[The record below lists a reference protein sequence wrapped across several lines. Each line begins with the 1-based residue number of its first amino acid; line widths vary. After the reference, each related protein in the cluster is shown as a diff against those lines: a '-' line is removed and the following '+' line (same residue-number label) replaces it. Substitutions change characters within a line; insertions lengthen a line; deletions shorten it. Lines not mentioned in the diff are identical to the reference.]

1 MPLQAY
7 DLIESICSAVPT
19 ELASRSSMYVPL
31 DLLSMSIKAK
41 DKGKDTDSEPG
52 VIRKSR
58 IEQKVYLSAAML
70 TNIIGQI
77 AQRFRV
83 VSASES
89 IMHYKMHGHN
99 ESKYVGRAKMS
110 VHANARNVSQGLF
123 AHDLASSLKLSE
135 PGSVSGSGSVSP
147 IRRENSDWKMKR
159 SVSQAISDE
168 SCKDDVGLI
177 IRSATEASACL
188 LQLLKITDQLLFSSS
203 RRTMD
208 EVRDTVTFGKFTVQ
222 EWMTAAP
229 PGYPLAAV
237 TNSVTSF

>member
-1 MPLQAY
+1 MPLQAHE
-7 DLIESICSAVPT
+7 LIESISSAVPT
-19 ELASRSSMYVPL
+19 ELASRSSIYVPL
-31 DLLSMSIKAK
+31 DLLSMSIKGK
-41 DKGKDTDSEPG
+41 DKSKDTDSDSG
-52 VIRKSR
+52 MIRKSR
-58 IEQKVYLSAAML
+58 IEQQVPLSAAML

-99 ESKYVGRAKMS
+99 ENKYVGRTKMS
-110 VHANARNVSQGLF
+110 VHAKARNASQGLF

-159 SVSQAISDE
+159 SASQAINE
-168 SCKDDVGLI
+168 EGCKDDVGLI

-188 LQLLKITDQLLFSSS
+188 LQLLKITDQLLYSSS

-222 EWMTAAP
+222 EWMTATP
-229 PGYPLAAV
+229 PGHPLAAV
-237 TNSVTSF
+237 TNSVA